1 MGGIAWDQAPNP
13 LHSGHGAKRRL
24 KDQPQRPNARD
35 VYADTVAVASP
46 DTHKVVPGL
55 LGEVERRGM
64 GLEMDAR
71 EPVHLP
77 QQLQG
82 TDASN
87 FDGLQRIEAT
97 CAKMKA
103 SRTNLYF
110 QEPGI
115 SAGTLS
121 KQSDESNL
129 DRLVQ
134 RIEEACKKTKATKKN
149 LVDVLEF
156 VRTHA
161 E

>member
-1 MGGIAWDQAPNP
+1 M
-13 LHSGHGAKRRL
+13 
-24 KDQPQRPNARD
+24 
-35 VYADTVAVASP
+35 YADTVAVASP
-46 DTHKVVPGL
+46 DTHKVVPGR

-64 GLEMDAR
+64 DLEMDAR

-82 TDASN
+82 TYASN

-103 SRTNLYF
+103 TRTNLDNVLDYF

-121 KQSDESNL
+121 KHGGL
-129 DRLVQ
+129 Q
-134 RIEEACKKTKATKKN
+134 RMS
-149 LVDVLEF
+149 VL
-156 VRTHA
+156 RN
-161 E
+161 